1 MNPNPL
7 TPENPTTRA
16 AATRVMRPAT
26 PVAGAGLGLRR
37 GLMEALERSD
47 AGAVDFLEVAP
58 ENWIGVGGALGRR
71 LRRLTER
78 HALVSHGLSL
88 SLGSPAPLDEA
99 LVVAVGDFLDRHD
112 VRCYSEHLSY
122 CSDEG
127 HLYDLMPIPFTTEA
141 ADYVAARIRRVQEI
155 LGRRI
160 AIENVSY
167 YAAPGAQL
175 SEAAFIARVLEQAD
189 CELLLD
195 VNNIYV
201 NSINH
206 GYDAHAFMDAMPA
219 DRIAYLHVAGH
230 YVEAPDLRVDTHG
243 SDVCEPVWSL
253 LARAYER
260 FGAVPTLLERDFNF
274 PPLPQLL
281 AEVARIRQL
290 QQATPQAHRHG

>member
-1 MNPNPL
+1 
-7 TPENPTTRA
+7 
-16 AATRVMRPAT
+16 
-26 PVAGAGLGLRR
+26 
-37 GLMEALERSD
+37 MEALERSD

-127 HLYDLMPIPFTTEA
+127 HLYDLMPIPFTIEA

-206 GYDAHAFMDAMPA
+206 GYDAHAFMDDMPA

-281 AEVARIRQL
+281 AEVTRIRQL
-290 QQATPQAHRHG
+290 QQATPQARRHG